1 MSNANIE
8 NTVQFQGQQIDHLKS
23 TLERME
29 DSVRANAESSKRL
42 TEVVIDMAKTQERLS
57 IQQDLLTSLAVDSK
71 ANSAR
76 LNKVENTLALID
88 RDVTGI
94 PSMWNKISKI
104 KEEQIKNSVI
114 TALVTTIGVSIIV
127 GIVGVVISRVL

>member
-1 MSNANIE
+1 
-8 NTVQFQGQQIDHLKS
+8 
-23 TLERME
+23 ME

-42 TEVVIDMAKTQERLS
+42 TEVVIEMAKTQERLS

-76 LNKVENTLALID
+76 LNKVENTLSLID

-114 TALVTTIGVSIIV
+114 TALVTTIGVSAIV
-127 GIVGVVISRVL
+127 GVVGVVISRVL

>member
-1 MSNANIE
+1 MSNDNIE

-42 TEVVIDMAKTQERLS
+42 TEVVIEMAKTQERLS

-76 LNKVENTLALID
+76 LNKVENTLSLID

-114 TALVTTIGVSIIV
+114 TALVTTIGVSAIV
-127 GIVGVVISRVL
+127 GVVGVVISRVL

>member
-1 MSNANIE
+1 MSNDNIE